1 MTNIDDIINGIDT
14 LKPIPPVAAQIMALA
29 EDENSS
35 MSDIADL
42 IIYDPSITASLLK
55 VCNSAYFGVSRNVE
69 SVRDAITLL
78 GLDQIIEIILLN
90 GTAENFRDEPD
101 GYGLGEGELWHH
113 AVLSAHVAKVLAEN
127 HGLANKKHLIF
138 TAALLKDIGKI
149 IMGRFVA
156 FSYEKINIL
165 VNSKGYSFN
174 EAEKEVIGMNHE
186 ELGALVGEKWRFGKK
201 LIYIIRNHHMSEE
214 ASRDDPET
222 AMVYLA
228 DIVCMMMGFGTGV
241 DGLAYRFYSDVLNR
255 MNLTEQDLQK
265 IIYNTGESRQKNS
278 KIVEFGLV

>member
-1 MTNIDDIINGIDT
+1 MTNVDDIINGIDT
-14 LKPIPPVAAQIMALA
+14 LKPIPPVATQIMALA

-42 IIYDPSITASLLK
+42 IIHDPSITASLLK
-55 VCNSAYFGVSRNVE
+55 ICNSAYFGLSRKVE

-78 GLDQIIEIILLN
+78 GLDQIVELILLN

-113 AVLSAHVAKVLAEN
+113 AVLSAHVAKVLAETQ
-127 HGLANKKHLIF
+127 GLANKKHLIF
-138 TAALLKDIGKI
+138 TAGLLKDIGKI

-165 VNSKGYSFN
+165 VHSKGYSFN
-174 EAEKEVIGMNHE
+174 EAEKEIIGMNHE
-186 ELGALVGEKWRFGKK
+186 ELGAQVGKKWRFGDK
-201 LIYIIRNHHMSEE
+201 LIYIIRNHHMADETC
-214 ASRDDPET
+214 RNDPET
-222 AMVYLA
+222 ALVYLA
-228 DIVCMMMGFGTGV
+228 DIVCMMIGFGTSV

-255 MNLTEQDLQK
+255 MNLTEKDLQNV
-265 IIYNTGESRQKNS
+265 IFDTGERRQKIEKLLN
-278 KIVEFGLV
+278 LV

>member
-1 MTNIDDIINGIDT
+1 MTNIDDIISGIDT
-14 LKPIPPVAAQIMALA
+14 LTPIPPVAAQIMALA

-42 IIYDPSITASLLK
+42 IIHDPSITASLLK
-55 VCNSAYFGVSRNVE
+55 ICNSAYFGLSRQIE

-78 GLDQIIEIILLN
+78 GLDQIVELVLLN

-165 VNSKGYSFN
+165 VHSKGYSFN
-174 EAEKEVIGMNHE
+174 EAEKEIIGMNHE
-186 ELGALVGEKWRFGKK
+186 ELGAQVGKKWRFGDK
-201 LIYIIRNHHMSEE
+201 LIYIIRNHHMADETC
-214 ASRDDPET
+214 RNDPET
-222 AMVYLA
+222 ALVYLA
-228 DIVCMMMGFGTGV
+228 DIVCMMIGFGTSV

-255 MNLTEQDLQK
+255 MNLTEKDLQNV
-265 IIYNTGESRQKNS
+265 IFDTGERRQKIEKLLN
-278 KIVEFGLV
+278 LV

>member
-35 MSDIADL
+35 MSEIADL
-42 IIYDPSITASLLK
+42 IVYDPSITASMLK
-55 VCNSAYFGVSRNVE
+55 ICNSAYFGLSRKVE

-78 GLDQIIEIILLN
+78 GLDQMVELVLLN
-90 GTAENFRDEPD
+90 GTAENFKDEPD

-138 TAALLKDIGKI
+138 TAALVKDVGKI

-186 ELGALVGEKWRFGKK
+186 ELGALVGKKWQFGKK
-201 LIYIIRNHHMSEE
+201 LIYIIRHHHMSEE
-214 ASRDDPET
+214 ACRDDVET

-228 DIVCMMMGFGTGV
+228 DIVCMMMGFGTGM

-265 IIYNTGESRQKNS
+265 IIYDTGERRQKLQKLLN
-278 KIVEFGLV
+278 LV

>member
-35 MSDIADL
+35 MSEIADL
-42 IIYDPSITASLLK
+42 IVYDPSITASMLK
-55 VCNSAYFGVSRNVE
+55 ICNSVYFGLSRKVE

-78 GLDQIIEIILLN
+78 GLDQMVELVLLN
-90 GTAENFRDEPD
+90 GTAENFKDEPD

-138 TAALLKDIGKI
+138 TAALVKDIGKI

-201 LIYIIRNHHMSEE
+201 LIYIIRNHHMSAE
-214 ASRDDPET
+214 ACRDDVET

-228 DIVCMMMGFGTGV
+228 DIVCMMMGFGTGL

-255 MNLTEQDLQK
+255 MNLTDQDLQK
-265 IIYNTGESRQKNS
+265 TIYDTGERRQKIQKLLN
-278 KIVEFGLV
+278 LV

>member
-14 LKPIPPVAAQIMALA
+14 LRPIPPVAAQIMALA

-55 VCNSAYFGVSRNVE
+55 ICNSAYFGLPRQIE

-78 GLDQIIEIILLN
+78 GLDQIVELVLLN
-90 GTAENFRDEPD
+90 GTAENFKDEPD

-113 AVLSAHVAKVLAEN
+113 AVLSAYVAKILAEK
-127 HGLANKKHLIF
+127 HGLTDKKHLIF
-138 TAALLKDIGKI
+138 TGALLKDIGKI

-165 VNSKGYSFN
+165 VHSKGYSFN
-174 EAEKEVIGMNHE
+174 EAEKEIIGMNHE
-186 ELGALVGEKWRFGKK
+186 ELGARIGKKWRFGDK
-201 LIYIIRNHHMSEE
+201 LIYIMRNHHMTDENC
-214 ASRDDPET
+214 RNDPET
-222 AMVYLA
+222 ALVYLA
-228 DIVCMMMGFGTGV
+228 DIVCMMIGFGTSL
-241 DGLAYRFYSDVLNR
+241 DGLAYRFYGEVLDR
-255 MNLTEQDLQK
+255 MNLTEKDLQNV
-265 IIYNTGESRQKNS
+265 IFDTGERRK
-278 KIVEFGLV
+278 KIERLLNLV